1 MNIQIAI
8 PDYDGCGLKLD
19 WEPNSKIYV
28 LINREKEV
36 VSIGGNREGLTSLAR
51 HLLTIAQGNVPSGYH
66 IHFDDQNSLEEG
78 SCELIIGRM

>member
-8 PDYDGCGLKLD
+8 PDYDGSGLKLD
-19 WEPNSKIYV
+19 WEPNSKISV

-36 VSIGGNREGLTSLAR
+36 VAIGGNKEGLTSLAR
-51 HLLTIAQGNVPSGYH
+51 HFLTIAQHNVPSGYH
-66 IHFDDQNSLEEG
+66 IHFDDRNSLEEG